1 MREARGSNSLN
12 GLDENVDNLT
22 LSHMEMITRNMRC
35 GTWTDKGV
43 RRRNE
48 DCTEVDRTL
57 DAIIIADGM
66 GGHPAGD
73 EASKAAVAEVLR
85 VLRTSDAPARFLR
98 EAVLMAH
105 QVLASEGDNRGS
117 TITALLV
124 VGKELLVAH
133 VGDCRLHVDGR
144 LITEDHGSGEML
156 HHFLGGK
163 RTPHVAT
170 YTVPVRTGSWIVMTT
185 DGIHD
190 SIPVMRE
197 MPRLIMSTHGQVEE
211 IARSLVRQA
220 IRTGS
225 TDNCTCAVAQVL

>member
-1 MREARGSNSLN
+1 MELI
-12 GLDENVDNLT
+12 T
-22 LSHMEMITRNMRC
+22 LNMRC

-48 DCTEVDRTL
+48 DCTEVDRSL
-57 DAIIIADGM
+57 DAILIADGM
-66 GGHPAGD
+66 GGHPCGD
-73 EASKAAVAEVLR
+73 EASRAAVTEVLR
-85 VLRTSDAPARFLR
+85 VLKDSDSPERFLR

-105 QVLASEGDNRGS
+105 NVLASEGDNRGS
-117 TITALLV
+117 TITATLIT
-124 VGKELLVAH
+124 GKELVVAH

-144 LITEDHGSGEML
+144 LVTEDHGSGEML
-156 HHFLGGK
+156 HHFLGGN
-163 RTPHVAT
+163 RTPQVST
-170 YTVPVRTGSWIVMTT
+170 YRVPVKTGSWIVLTT

-190 SIPVMRE
+190 SIPVLRE

-220 IRTGS
+220 IRNGS